1 MRGGNVCLG
10 YDGDPCTEHA
20 RTTDDGWWRTGDAG
34 AMDSAGRLTIDD
46 RLVEIGM
53 LSDGTR
59 FVPGALESHLRR
71 SRFIADA
78 LAFAEG
84 GKFVAAMIA
93 PHRAALGEWAEQ
105 HRLAGA
111 SLADLVALPETRA
124 LIREELRA
132 CNARLPAALH
142 VRRFLLLDQPLE
154 AEDIEARLYR
164 ERFRRTAM
172 QRHAGLV
179 DALFRDPACSTEV
192 SGPDAASGPVA
203 AATVVEDVEGPI
215 LPRLEPAHA

>member
-1 MRGGNVCLG
+1 
-10 YDGDPCTEHA
+10 
-20 RTTDDGWWRTGDAG
+20 
-34 AMDSAGRLTIDD
+34 MDSAGGLAIDD

-59 FVPGALESHLRR
+59 FVPGALKLHLRR

-93 PHRAALGEWAEQ
+93 PHHAALGEWAEQ

-111 SLADLVALPETRA
+111 SLSDLVALPETRA

-154 AEDIEARLYR
+154 AEDIEVSVLS
-164 ERFRRTAM
+164 RT
-172 QRHAGLV
+172 V
-179 DALFRDPACSTEV
+179 
-192 SGPDAASGPVA
+192 
-203 AATVVEDVEGPI
+203 
-215 LPRLEPAHA
+215 PAHGNATPWGAGGRPVPQSGLRHGSA